1 MNSYFISA
9 CLVAIAVFA
18 APANAG
24 LVFKCVNDDGSISGG
39 TLENSC
45 KNLLPKCSNAH
56 EKYKAEVFESLSL
69 KIYGYHKGYD
79 LNVSK
84 TTAETPVGNPM
95 PLPVCSVVGK
105 SIQYKGDR
113 DLALQYRDMGSSV
126 ANNGYTNYTNTQ
138 ACGKLPKAE
147 IDKENRAIYLKF
159 EGTEGNTVGSWM
171 LGAMPYEIRAQA
183 YDFFQTVKTPSD
195 LDAALTDPELA
206 AAKTK
211 FAEAQQRS
219 DNFLN
224 SLSAEARA
232 ACNDP
237 GYATLVDRCIQ
248 TPGHDPLSLDEPAIR
263 LCNLAKAS
271 MIMNKISVSRLIEF
285 HIMKKAIASFDQH
298 FGSTFLDAHAS
309 PLWGNLAKKASEDSG
324 FWDCFF
330 NLTGRRKCAATVVS
344 GVMGDGSWK
353 IPSDQWDAEQ
363 SSDSPSTPR
372 VGRRF
377 FGFLLDGSNTVMRA
391 NLPSNSAPYHRGTL
405 SSNPNFSFVQFLAGA
420 VGAVVDAAGKL
431 IGAVAG
437 FFAGLFGGDDEE
449 ERVKELMDQATEAYN
464 SFLNSEDMGTSPSN
478 RGSRSMTLSSGI
490 GAVIEKIIRV
500 DICQQSSPGA
510 FSARCDETSIPNK
523 PNNGVTYSW

>member
-1 MNSYFISA
+1 
-9 CLVAIAVFA
+9 VFA

-45 KNLLPKCSNAH
+45 KNLLPRCSNAH
-56 EKYKAEVFESLSL
+56 EKYKSEVFESLSL

-79 LNVSK
+79 LNVPK

-105 SIQYKGDR
+105 TIQYKGNR
-113 DLALQYRDMGSSV
+113 DLALRYRSMGTSV
-126 ANNGYTNYTNTQ
+126 ANDGFTNYANTQ
-138 ACGKLPKAE
+138 ACGALPKAN
-147 IDKENRAIYLKF
+147 IDKGNRAIYLKF

-183 YDFFQTVKTPSD
+183 YDFFQTVKKPSD

-237 GYATLVDRCIQ
+237 GYATLVDRCIE

-285 HIMKKAIASFDQH
+285 HIMKKAKASFDQH
-298 FGSTFLDAHAS
+298 FGSAFLSAEAS
-309 PLWGNLAKKASEDSG
+309 PLWGNLAKKASADSG
-324 FWDCFF
+324 FWDCLF
-330 NLTGRRKCAATVVS
+330 NLQGQRKCAANVVS

-353 IPSDQWDAEQ
+353 IPGGTWWAEQ

-377 FGFLLDGSNTVMRA
+377 FGFLLDGSNTAMRA
-391 NLPSNSAPYHRGTL
+391 NLPSNSAPYQRGTL
-405 SSNPNFSFVQFLAGA
+405 SLSLDFGFVRYLAGA
-420 VGAVVDAAGKL
+420 VGAVVNLAGQL
-431 IGAVAG
+431 IGSIVG
-437 FFAGLFGGDDEE
+437 FFSGIFGGDEE
-449 ERVKELMDQATEAYN
+449 QDWLNDMMNWANGLFD
-464 SFLNSEDMGTSPSN
+464 SFLNSENMN
-478 RGSRSMTLSSGI
+478 GSLSGLGARSMTLSSGI

-523 PNNGVTYSW
+523 PNNGVNYSW